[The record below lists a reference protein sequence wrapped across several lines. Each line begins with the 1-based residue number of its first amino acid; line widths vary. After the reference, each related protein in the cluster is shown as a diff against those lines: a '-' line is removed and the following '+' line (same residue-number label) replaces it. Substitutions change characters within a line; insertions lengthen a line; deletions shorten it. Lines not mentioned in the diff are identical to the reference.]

1 MRADTPAYDLDIR
14 TDEKRI
20 RAALA
25 DAAGT
30 PFWLEDPGR
39 PAPEPWFTGSA
50 ETDLLVIGGGYCGL
64 WTALQAKE
72 RDPARDVVLVE
83 SAEIGWAASGRNGGF
98 VEASLTHGPE
108 NGHRH
113 FADDLTSLATL
124 AAENFREFHETLLR
138 HGIDAEYE
146 QGGGLSVATERHQ
159 VEALRRS
166 PGRFYD
172 RDELTELV
180 RSPLYRAGV
189 FRQDG
194 IALVHPAKLV
204 WGLKKAAIQ
213 AGVRVFEHTPVWAI
227 TDHGSTVRARTD
239 NGIIRARQ
247 VALATN
253 GFPSLLKRNRMLTLP
268 VYDYVLMTEPLTPGQ
283 LDEIGWRRRFGISDP
298 AVPLLPPD
306 RRQPDPLGRLR
317 RRLPPR
323 RRHRPRPRPAARDV
337 RPPRRPLPAHL
348 PAARRHQVHPRLGRH
363 DRHVHPAGR
372 VPGRRDGR
380 HGRLQQRLHRP
391 RRSGDPL
398 RRLGDARP
406 AVRPRHSPHP
416 PADGHPPPAA
426 GPARAHPVPGR
437 PTHPPGDRPL
447 RPQRRPRRPD
457 PEGRQPPGLLLRLL
471 TMLGAAARPAPDQA
485 AAVDPD
491 VSCPSAPPAGADG
504 PAPF

>member
-25 DAAGT
+25 DAAHT

-39 PAPEPWFTGSA
+39 PTPEPWFTGST

-72 RDPARDVVLVE
+72 RDPGRDVVLVE

-113 FADDLTSLATL
+113 FAHDLSALATL
-124 AAENFREFHETLLR
+124 AGENFREFHETLVR

-159 VEALRRS
+159 IEALRRS

-172 RDELTELV
+172 RDELTDLV

-213 AGVRVFEHTPVWAI
+213 AGVRVFEHTPVSAI
-227 TDHGSTVRARTD
+227 TDKGSTVRARTD

-247 VALATN
+247 AALATN

-268 VYDYVLMTEPLTPGQ
+268 VYDYVLMTEPLTPAQ
-283 LDEIGWRRRFGISDP
+283 HDEIGWHQPFGISDTSRQFHYYRRTADNRILWGGYD
-298 AVPLLPPD
+298 AVYHRGGAIVPEHDQRPETFARLADHFLRTFPQLGDIKFTHAWGGMIDMSTQLAAFQGVAMGGKVAYSSGFTGLGVAATRFAGSVMLDLLAGHDTP
-306 RRQPDPLGRLR
+306 RTRLR
-317 RRLPPR
+317 M
-323 RRHRPRPRPAARDV
+323 AT
-337 RPPRRPLPAHL
+337 RRPLPIPPEPIL
-348 PAARRHQVHPRLGRH
+348 YPAVQLIRRAIARSDRNGGRDGLILKAANRLGFSF
-363 DRHVHPAGR
+363 D
-372 VPGRRDGR
+372 
-380 HGRLQQRLHRP
+380 
-391 RRSGDPL
+391 S
-398 RRLGDARP
+398 
-406 AVRPRHSPHP
+406 
-416 PADGHPPPAA
+416 
-426 GPARAHPVPGR
+426 
-437 PTHPPGDRPL
+437 
-447 RPQRRPRRPD
+447 
-457 PEGRQPPGLLLRLL
+457 
-471 TMLGAAARPAPDQA
+471 
-485 AAVDPD
+485 
-491 VSCPSAPPAGADG
+491 
-504 PAPF
+504 